1 MSIKNENGVNHRLK
15 PLFVL
20 SHTSRWTKTITAAV
34 LSLALLTPALQ
45 ASAATSADAAK
56 GKTLDAASA
65 TAFLDGFF
73 ASKEA
78 KAQYVGASAVIV
90 KDGQVLVQKGYGY
103 ADQENK
109 VAVDAES
116 TVFRIASVSKTFAAT
131 AIMQLVEQGKIGL
144 QDDFTKYIKDLEFD
158 NPFDKPVTI
167 EHLLTHTTGFE
178 IKDPKPEDLNADFEK
193 VVEIDDYVREN
204 MPSVVREP
212 GSVYMYDNFASMLLG
227 LIVQDVSGQPYE
239 EYMEEKV
246 FEPLG
251 MENSDFLLTGKL
263 KDQLAVEYTAAH
275 EKMEPYAVTPTVMPQ
290 GGMLSTAED
299 IGKFMIAFLNG
310 GAIGSNRILS
320 EQTVASM
327 EEYRSEIHPLLPDTT
342 YGFEAPF
349 QMPGAGASDKIIS
362 KGGDLLGTSSY
373 LFLIP
378 EQNTGVFVTYNQ
390 QGVLRNGLYA
400 QFISTFFPQYAA
412 PASLEA
418 FEPQEDELAKFAGH
432 YSDLRIDLLISS
444 IGTEGEGDLVIS
456 DSYIGPRALKQVDDN
471 LFVDS
476 MTNQFTGFKLD
487 GEGNVLYLKEPY
499 LNPMGYAKKG
509 AEPAGFADVA
519 EDHPYASYIYALQS
533 LGYLENDADSDFNPD
548 QAVTRG
554 EYVKNLLSML
564 NMTGIEAEMPAFA
577 DLEGHSAAGYI
588 QLAHTIG
595 MVKGNGKG
603 NFYPDKPIT
612 RQEAAVMI
620 YRLIAAKYP
629 AEAYKEIV
637 LAGETDEWAVE
648 AVQMMIALQLIGP
661 EVQPAADGSVD
672 YRSKEALT
680 RAEEAAILYTSLT
693 TPTDI
698 IYASLTQ
705 AAEAEPKA
713 AESGEKTNE
722 EAAELS
728 AAS

>member
-1 MSIKNENGVNHRLK
+1 MK

-20 SHTSRWTKTITAAV
+20 TAPRWAKTITAAV
-34 LSLALLTPALQ
+34 LSLALLTPAIQ
-45 ASAATSADAAK
+45 ASAATTADAAK

-73 ASKEA
+73 GSEEA
-78 KAQYVGASAVIV
+78 KAQYVGASAVVV
-90 KDGQVLVQKGYGY
+90 KDGQVLAQKGYGY
-103 ADQENK
+103 ADKENE
-109 VAVDAES
+109 VAVDPES
-116 TVFRIASVSKTFAAT
+116 TVFRIASVSKTFAA
-131 AIMQLVEQGKIGL
+131 AAAMQLVEQGKIGL
-144 QDDFTKYIKDLEFD
+144 QDDFTKYIKDLDFD

-178 IKDPKPEDLNADFEK
+178 IRDPKPEDLSPDFER

-204 MPSVVREP
+204 MPPVVREP

-227 LIVQDVSGQPYE
+227 LVVQNASGQPYE
-239 EYMEEKV
+239 EYMADHI

-263 KDQLAVEYTAAH
+263 KDKLAVEYTAAH
-275 EKMEPYAVTPTVMPQ
+275 EKMEPYAVAPTVMPQ

-310 GAIGSNRILS
+310 GAAGSNRILS

-349 QMPGAGASDKIIS
+349 QLPGAGSSSKIIT

-373 LFLIP
+373 MFLIP

-390 QGVLRNGLYA
+390 QGILRNGLYA

-412 PASLEA
+412 PVAMEA
-418 FEPQEDELAKFAGH
+418 FEAKEDELAKFVGH
-432 YSDLRIDLLISS
+432 YSDLRIDMIVSS

-487 GEGNVLYLKEPY
+487 DEGNVLYMKEPY

-509 AEPAGFADVA
+509 EQAQGFADVG

-533 LGYLENDADSDFNPD
+533 LGYLENNGDADFNPD
-548 QAVTRG
+548 QTVTRG
-554 EYVKNLLSML
+554 EYVQNLLSLL
-564 NMTGIEAEMPAFA
+564 NMTGVESAQPAFA
-577 DLEGHSAAGYI
+577 DLEGHSAAPYI

-620 YRLIAAKYP
+620 YRLIAAQYP
-629 AEAYKEIV
+629 AEAYSDIA

-648 AVQMMIALQLIGP
+648 AVQMMIALQLFGP
-661 EVQPAADGSVD
+661 EIQPEADGSVD

-698 IYASLTQ
+698 IYASLAQ
-705 AAEAEPKA
+705 NAEGGAEA
-713 AESGEKTNE
+713 SE
-722 EAAELS
+722 EAAEP
-728 AAS
+728 AAEPAAELPNAS